1 MKTQL
6 AEEISG
12 ALLDERYEL
21 TLSELCRACELPAE
35 EVLALVEEGVIEPL
49 GQVRTEWRFSG
60 ICVRRV
66 RRVRSLKRDLGVNLP
81 GAALAIEL
89 LEEIEH
95 LQAQLR
101 RFEEQL

>member
-12 ALLDERYEL
+12 ALLDECYEL

-49 GQVRTEWRFSG
+49 GQGRTQWRFSG

-66 RRVRSLKRDLGVNLP
+66 RRVRNLKRDLGVNLP